1 MALFRRELPTFTVGG
16 KESQLIV
23 RTNTQARRMRL
34 SVDPRDGSVRLTL
47 PKTSSLKAALDWAE
61 ERRSWIEGELARIPV
76 ACPIMPGG
84 TLMFEGRQLLV
95 DWRPNASRLIRRE
108 ADRLIQRD
116 HPGGRRGLLSRRG
129 RSGASRCSLAGCRGG

>member
-1 MALFRRELPTFTVGG
+1 MALFRRELPTFAVGG

-23 RTNTQARRMRL
+23 RTNAQARRMRL

-47 PKTSSLKAALDWAE
+47 PKRSSLKAALDWAE

-84 TLMFEGRQLLV
+84 MLMFEGRQLLV

-108 ADRLIQRD
+108 ADRLVLGGPRESV
-116 HPGGRRGLLSRRG
+116 GRRSARHGPP
-129 RSGASRCSLAGCRGG
+129 